1 MRRPWWHAGLVVDV
15 KADNGLIRMAFPTNG
30 MSVEQVDAFVAW
42 LRVAAIARPSKLSAQ
57 AAWQLSEDI
66 KASWWEQNKSRFGG

>member
-1 MRRPWWHAGLVVDV
+1 MADV
-15 KADNGLIRMAFPTNG
+15 KAEDGVIRMAFPTDG

-42 LRVAAIARPSKLSAQ
+42 LRVAAIARRSKLSAQ